1 MKYFIL
7 LALALLM
14 QGCSHRAGYDGIQSS
29 KRYECFQLPPAQ
41 QDACLERASKPYED
55 YERERREVLTE

>member
-1 MKYFIL
+1 
-7 LALALLM
+7 M